1 MFKKRH
7 FLLFPTYF
15 GLRLFYHLRVLVTEP
30 GVPGMFKPLLSG
42 CQRIKRPTDSSVEL
56 LKTWLWLPLQ
66 AFASFD
72 IFDRTT
78 NGFSPGSTMSV
89 FPQVIGNE
97 FRMRN
102 PPAASRDIVA
112 ADAPALSELYED
124 PASKSGENLLFYTRS
139 SPSFAGVREFWNQH
153 NDNVELLAVLRP
165 RSESAVQAAVRFLTQ
180 HNIPLSVR
188 SGGRGAYHQGRADAG
203 GVVIDMRA
211 MDEVSYNTPINSDIP
226 YAVAT
231 VGGGITVGPLGRS
244 LHSRNLIT
252 PTGWSSEIGFAG
264 WLSGGGYGFLS
275 TRWGLGVDNLVG
287 ARLVT
292 SSGEIIDTDDEPN
305 TDFLWALRGAGNGTL
320 GVLTELR
327 VKAFLAP
334 RFLCGVIAFP
344 LSTAADVIRNFR
356 EILKAENLPD
366 AVAGESIVMYP
377 PGLQPLFAFLFVWAI
392 DQLGPPEQAQK
403 WLGLIRSCGNLV
415 MDTVTESKRKSF
427 RKVPILIWQ
436 CPSMSSMSGSRQRL
450 QRATATI
457 CGLAIHAAPISTRQ
471 QLRSLSEIHH
481 PITSRLWS
489 YTTRVERRWISILT
503 QASPSVKS
511 TLPTVL

>member
-1 MFKKRH
+1 M
-7 FLLFPTYF
+7 
-15 GLRLFYHLRVLVTEP
+15 
-30 GVPGMFKPLLSG
+30 
-42 CQRIKRPTDSSVEL
+42 I
-56 LKTWLWLPLQ
+56 
-66 AFASFD
+66 
-72 IFDRTT
+72 
-78 NGFSPGSTMSV
+78 V
-89 FPQVIGNE
+89 FPEVIGNE

-139 SPSFAGVREFWNQH
+139 TPSFAGVREFWNQH
-153 NDNVELLAVLRP
+153 NDNVELLAVLCP

-180 HNIPLSVR
+180 RNIPLSVR
-188 SGGRGAYHQGRADAG
+188 SGGRGAYHQGRADSG

-211 MDEVSYNTPINSDIP
+211 MDGVSYNAPISSDIP

-305 TDFLWALRGAGNGTL
+305 TDLLWALRGAGNGTL

-327 VKAFLAP
+327 VKAFLAL

-356 EILKAENLPD
+356 EILKAEDLPD

-392 DQLGPPEQAQK
+392 DQLGPLSKRKNVPLHEFHEWIATTAPAGNRYHMRTRNTRSAYLNEATAEILVRNPPPNHLSVVVIHNARGKAVDFHPGASFPVREEHTTYCIVGAAPAEADEKEMQQAVD
-403 WLGLIRSCGNLV
+403 WADRVWNELEETGLV
-415 MDTVTESKRKSF
+415 MDQVYGNFENPTHLDVGECYGAES
-427 RKVPILIWQ
+427 
-436 CPSMSSMSGSRQRL
+436 
-450 QRATATI
+450 A
-457 CGLAIHAAPISTRQ
+457 
-471 QLRSLSEIHH
+471 
-481 PITSRLWS
+481 SRL
-489 YTTRVERRWISILT
+489 RGIKKHFD
-503 QASPSVKS
+503 PSNVFYKGYPN
-511 TLPTVL
+511 LG